1 MSSSDDDT
9 FPVNRNEAMDAI
21 EKMIKLEG
29 LEKLTSSKIRAHLST
44 TFNQNFDD
52 YRKEVDELTRQVIER
67 REKTIEASSDHSVEA
82 MPNPVGPPHPSANDS
97 DSSDEDV
104 VNDRSTY
111 PKKKRNFKRKAENND
126 GEVDLMTAV
135 KHRRRAAAD
144 KAVQIL
150 KKTAD
155 RTDRS
160 KKRDKNAPKEDHSGK
175 FGRMTKLCLLS
186 EELQSIVGARFMKRC
201 DVIAKIMSKPLAKH
215 IKEPALLGGEIEQ
228 EALAEEARLT
238 AEWKARQAM
247 TDDGSAEVSRSTA
260 SPQNNDDVY
269 SRSFF
274 ARLGRRVRSKSP
286 AVSRL
291 SSETRKT
298 CKSHDVHSGADG
310 CANEVDCADLCHS
323 PHLFGSFIH
332 KLSRRKSKKSGG
344 KLDGHFSKDE
354 SHTLPHD
361 IGKTIQQAKLSTP
374 RSAMS
379 ENDLRHVTVCRGT
392 DVAVTPITGVSQF
405 VSEDNLA
412 VAECGTPAYRVPSY
426 IRVSCALNGYTKSPR
441 HLESSA
447 TRSLGS
453 SLVERRLGMF
463 ESMSPDRF
471 DSCQFDFHLTLA
483 LDYKCLGFFFSNREM
498 RFLNGWDDIST
509 YVTLAVLVVLSSTFL
524 KGVTLPSGRLRTI
537 VLQLEKLRELLNQIG
552 KESPGDQTMGTFFS
566 TPVRALIGQFDR
578 LQLCSKDKENA
589 AESFEPV
596 RSFVTKE
603 PTPPTLGSHSA
614 EKSAKSE
621 RILDDV
627 NKRSSG
633 PPTIIGLIRD
643 VPVMRTDMR
652 TGEDFDRLLES
663 VRSRLQAS
671 IAQVLSELEEVLT
684 RFLSKV
690 ESMPEE
696 AESSI
701 RIAAGKAQLLV
712 RNKLS
717 KFEELVKKHLSPSK
731 GDPQPATV
739 DDLEGY
745 WALVE
750 IELHDID
757 ECFKKVCHSVT

>member
-44 TFNQNFDD
+44 TFNQNFDG
-52 YRKEVDELTRQVIER
+52 YRKEVDELTRKVIER
-67 REKTIEASSDHSVEA
+67 REKTIEASSSHSAEA
-82 MPNPVGPPHPSANDS
+82 VPKYPQHFSPVGPPHPSESDS

-104 VNDRSTY
+104 VNDRNIY
-111 PKKKRNFKRKAENND
+111 PKKKRSLKRKAENND

-144 KAVQIL
+144 RAVQIL

-201 DVIAKIMSKPLAKH
+201 DVIAKMWEYLRANNLFDPKDK
-215 IKEPALLGGEIEQ
+215 
-228 EALAEEARLT
+228 RFCFV
-238 AEWKARQAM
+238 
-247 TDDGSAEVSRSTA
+247 DDKLKG
-260 SPQNNDDVY
+260 
-269 SRSFF
+269 SFF

-291 SSETRKT
+291 SSETPKT
-298 CKSHDVHSGADG
+298 CKNHCAHSGADG
-310 CANEVDCADLCHS
+310 CANDVDCADLCHS

-332 KLSRRKSKKSGG
+332 KLSRRKSKKSSG

-354 SHTLPHD
+354 THTLPHD

-379 ENDLRHVTVCRGT
+379 ESDLRHVTVCRGT
-392 DVAVTPITGVSQF
+392 DVALTPMTGVSQF

-447 TRSLGS
+447 TRSLGR

-463 ESMSPDRF
+463 ESISSDR
-471 DSCQFDFHLTLA
+471 
-483 LDYKCLGFFFSNREM
+483 
-498 RFLNGWDDIST
+498 
-509 YVTLAVLVVLSSTFL
+509 
-524 KGVTLPSGRLRTI
+524 
-537 VLQLEKLRELLNQIG
+537 RELLNQIG
-552 KESPGDQTMGTFFS
+552 KESPGDQTMGTSFS
-566 TPVRALIGQFDR
+566 TPVRALIRQFDR
-578 LQLCSKDKENA
+578 LQLCSKDKKNA
-589 AESFEPV
+589 TESCEPI
-596 RSFVTKE
+596 RSFVTKQ
-603 PTPPTLGSHSA
+603 PTSPTLGSHSV
-614 EKSAKSE
+614 EKSAKSG

-627 NKRSSG
+627 NERSSD
-633 PPTIIGLIRD
+633 PPTIIGLMPD
-643 VPVMRTDMR
+643 VPVMGTDMR

-671 IAQVLSELEEVLT
+671 IAQVLSELEEV
-684 RFLSKV
+684 
-690 ESMPEE
+690 ESIPEE

-717 KFEELVKKHLSPSK
+717 KFEELVKKHLNPIK

-750 IELHDID
+750 IELLDID
-757 ECFKKVCHSVT
+757 ECFKKVCRSVT

>member
-1 MSSSDDDT
+1 
-9 FPVNRNEAMDAI
+9 
-21 EKMIKLEG
+21 G
-29 LEKLTSSKIRAHLST
+29 
-44 TFNQNFDD
+44 
-52 YRKEVDELTRQVIER
+52 
-67 REKTIEASSDHSVEA
+67 
-82 MPNPVGPPHPSANDS
+82 
-97 DSSDEDV
+97 
-104 VNDRSTY
+104 
-111 PKKKRNFKRKAENND
+111 
-126 GEVDLMTAV
+126 
-135 KHRRRAAAD
+135 
-144 KAVQIL
+144 
-150 KKTAD
+150 
-155 RTDRS
+155 
-160 KKRDKNAPKEDHSGK
+160 
-175 FGRMTKLCLLS
+175 
-186 EELQSIVGARFMKRC
+186 
-201 DVIAKIMSKPLAKH
+201 
-215 IKEPALLGGEIEQ
+215 
-228 EALAEEARLT
+228 
-238 AEWKARQAM
+238 
-247 TDDGSAEVSRSTA
+247 
-260 SPQNNDDVY
+260 
-269 SRSFF
+269 SFF

-298 CKSHDVHSGADG
+298 CKSHGVHSGADG

-463 ESMSPDRF
+463 ESMSPDR
-471 DSCQFDFHLTLA
+471 
-483 LDYKCLGFFFSNREM
+483 
-498 RFLNGWDDIST
+498 
-509 YVTLAVLVVLSSTFL
+509 
-524 KGVTLPSGRLRTI
+524 
-537 VLQLEKLRELLNQIG
+537 RELLNQIG

-596 RSFVTKE
+596 RSFVTKQ

-671 IAQVLSELEEVLT
+671 IAQVLSELEEV
-684 RFLSKV
+684 

-757 ECFKKVCHSVT
+757 ECFKKVDAWRASGWNLVESAEAQTFVLSPNNNKVIKKKKKMPSSQIGTAVYDDNSPNLTKQSEKQKVAAVMRKKALAEAKQKLRETQQTRKDTNDSPCSDALMVL